1 MTHCRPGAGRDLLIL
16 MRETQL
22 VSFDRSNNSGAID
35 MNMDGSV
42 LVEKP
47 SFKSLGLFFSSKYD
61 SYTAAIAKTASKKI
75 GTLIR
80 TIRFF
85 LLRLLFICK
94 KIPYGLA

>member
-47 SFKSLGLFFSSKYD
+47 SFKSLGLFLSSKYD

-94 KIPYGLA
+94 KIPYGLT